1 MKYFNSL
8 PYLTNTDSNG
18 NAYLLRNIL
27 IRTQLIP
34 QLAANPLLFYKYQ
47 LQDSDTPE
55 IVANK
60 YYGDSYRYW
69 IAMHGNP
76 SMMDPQGDWPLNSE
90 QLTTYLKDKY
100 SEVAGGKDLVLSY
113 TQGTVHHYEKLITTV
128 DDVTKTTTIKD
139 VWIDETT
146 YNSLVS
152 YTKQQIF
159 SDGSKITYS
168 VKSKLVSIYDYE
180 NSVNEQ
186 KRSINLINSTYAN
199 QVEKQYQTL
208 VSA

>member
-69 IAMHGNP
+69 IVMHGNP

>member
-18 NAYLLRNIL
+18 NTYLLRNIL

-34 QLAANPLLFYKYQ
+34 QLASNPLLFYKYQ

-60 YYGDSYRYW
+60 YYGDSFRYW
-69 IAMHGNP
+69 IVLHGNP
-76 SMMDPQGDWPLNSE
+76 SKMDPQGDWPLNSE
-90 QLTTYLKDKY
+90 QFTAYLIDKY
-100 SEVAGGKDLVLSY
+100 SEVAGGDSHVLSY

-128 DDVTKTTTIKD
+128 DDETRTTSIKD
-139 VWIDETT
+139 VWIDENT
-146 YNSLVS
+146 YNSLIP
-152 YTKQQIF
+152 YTKQQTF

-168 VKSKLVSIYDYE
+168 VSSKAVSIYEYE
-180 NSVNEQ
+180 NGVNEA
-186 KRSINLINSTYAN
+186 KRNINLINSTYAN
-199 QVEKQYQTL
+199 QVETQYQTL

>member
-18 NAYLLRNIL
+18 NTYLLRNIL

-34 QLAANPLLFYKYQ
+34 QLASNPLLFYKYQ

-60 YYGDSYRYW
+60 YYGDSFRYW
-69 IAMHGNP
+69 IVLHGNP
-76 SMMDPQGDWPLNSE
+76 SKMDPQGDWPLNSE
-90 QLTTYLKDKY
+90 QFTAYLIDKY
-100 SEVAGGKDLVLSY
+100 SEEAGGDNLVLSY
-113 TQGTVHHYEKLITTV
+113 TQGTIHHYEKLITTV
-128 DDVTKTTTIKD
+128 DGETQTTSIKD
-139 VWIDETT
+139 VWIDENT
-146 YNSLVS
+146 YNSLIP
-152 YTKQQIF
+152 YTKQQTF
-159 SDGSKITYS
+159 PDGSKITYS
-168 VKSKLVSIYDYE
+168 VLSKAISIYDYE
-180 NSVNEQ
+180 NGVNEA
-186 KRSINLINSTYAN
+186 KRNINLINSSYAN